1 MNNIKIM
8 SRIKPIFNDNEES
21 CVRENNNE
29 IQLIKCQK
37 RYLKTS
43 KFRYKYNF
51 DKVFDEKC
59 DNLDIYNYFSIDILK
74 HMMRNQQNVM
84 FYVYGHTGSGKTHTI
99 LGDSKEEGF
108 LGLILKDMIHINKF
122 VNVSVMEIHNNKCYD
137 LLNNKKVIVQRENYE
152 NNYVLSS
159 CKKGSISN
167 QEEINNFKL
176 LLKNRKTGVSSEN
189 EQSSRSHLII
199 NLEFARRSLKIL
211 DLAGC
216 EKARLSICKDRNEF
230 KENGEINQ
238 SLFALKECIRAL
250 IDGKKHIPYRRCE
263 LTKVLKDSFDP
274 KNKTFV
280 MSTITQEIRNSQ
292 INLDVLNYICNI
304 KKIKFSDTQS
314 NLPYINFNMQS
325 SPRIKY
331 LKFKKSI
338 LNTFMQQE
346 DMILNEMF
354 EKNTTT
360 NLFEKYVEII
370 DKKKKLLDAYKPTQ
384 NLIPKPPPR
393 MTAKER
399 SAKLKNIN
407 YIISNIKID

>member
-1 MNNIKIM
+1 M
-8 SRIKPIFNDNEES
+8 SRIKPILNKNEES
-21 CVRENNNE
+21 CVNVNENE

-43 KFRYKYNF
+43 NFKYSYNF

-59 DNLDIYNYFSIDILK
+59 DNLDIYHYFSVDVLK
-74 HMMRNQQNVM
+74 HMMKNRKNVM

-99 LGDSKEEGF
+99 LGNSKEEGF
-108 LGLILKDMIHINKF
+108 LGLILRDMIDIGKL
-122 VNVSVMEIHNNKCYD
+122 VKVSVMEIHNNKCYD

-159 CKKGSISN
+159 CK
-167 QEEINNFKL
+167 QETIINNEQINKFKVN
-176 LLKNRKTGVSSEN
+176 LKNRRTGISSEN
-189 EQSSRSHLII
+189 DQSSRSHLII
-199 NLEFARRSLKIL
+199 NIEFAKKTLKIL

-216 EKARLSICKDRNEF
+216 EKARRSLCKDRYEF

-238 SLFALKECIRAL
+238 SLFVLKECIRAL
-250 IDGKKHIPYRRCE
+250 IDGKKHIPFRRCE

-280 MSTITQEIRNSQ
+280 MSTISQEIRNSQ

-304 KKIKFSDTQS
+304 KKIKFSDIQS

-338 LNTFMQQE
+338 LNTFVEQE
-346 DMILNEMF
+346 NVILNEMF
-354 EKNTTT
+354 EKNTTA

-393 MTAKER
+393 MTPKER

>member
-8 SRIKPIFNDNEES
+8 SRIKPIINTNEES
-21 CVRENNNE
+21 CIHENNNE

-74 HMMRNQQNVM
+74 HMMKNQRNVM

-99 LGDSKEEGF
+99 LGNSKEEGF
-108 LGLILKDMIHINKF
+108 LGLILRDMIDIGKS
-122 VNVSVMEIHNNKCYD
+122 VKVSVMEIHNNKCYD

-152 NNYVLSS
+152 NNYVLST
-159 CKKGSISN
+159 CK
-167 QEEINNFKL
+167 QETIINNEQINRFKVN
-176 LLKNRKTGVSSEN
+176 LKNRRTGVSSEN
-189 EQSSRSHLII
+189 DQSSRSHLII
-199 NLEFARRSLKIL
+199 NIEFAKKSLKIL

-216 EKARLSICKDRNEF
+216 EKARRSLCKDRNEF

-238 SLFALKECIRAL
+238 SLFVLKECIRAL

-274 KNKTFV
+274 KNKTYV
-280 MSTITQEIRNSQ
+280 MSTVTQEIRNSQ

-304 KKIKFSDTQS
+304 KKIKISDIQS

-331 LKFKKSI
+331 LKFKKSL
-338 LNTFMQQE
+338 LNTFVEQE
-346 DMILNEMF
+346 NVILNEMF
-354 EKNTTT
+354 EKNTTA

-370 DKKKKLLDAYKPTQ
+370 DKKKKLLEAYKPTQ